1 MKTESL
7 KRNFSA
13 TSPLPIDRPKK
24 KIAISYELFLLLLLT
39 VFVLTV
45 GLVNPAFFSWGT
57 LFDVLRNQTI
67 YILLA
72 FGLLPIVI
80 LGGFDVSFV
89 VISSLATFL
98 ARVIMYYVG
107 IEAGIGLF
115 YVMSML
121 AGSACGLILGWTI
134 NRFKLSIFDFSLGV
148 TSLVSGLLTMAS
160 AVGIRGSR
168 IAAMRG
174 WNMRWLVTVQSS
186 AGRSGLHV
194 SVLLVIAA
202 AVVIHLFLRYTVWGR
217 AMYAAGSDKSV
228 AIRTGLDIK
237 KIYMTAFAILGAM
250 AAVAGVTS
258 SGLGTGS
265 SPFGAKYMTVYATVI
280 IGGASI
286 HGGKGSVAGTLMG
299 VLLVGLIGQALV
311 YMRIPTAWM
320 DFVLGAL
327 FIIFTM
333 YQTLENKVKN

>member
-1 MKTESL
+1 MKTESIN
-7 KRNFSA
+7 RPFPAN
-13 TSPLPIDRPKK
+13 PLPAALPKK
-24 KIAISYELFLLLLLT
+24 RFEPTYELILFCLLT

-45 GLVNPAFFSWGT
+45 GFINPAFFSWGT

-67 YILLA
+67 YILLGL
-72 FGLLPIVI
+72 GLLPIVI

-89 VISSLATFL
+89 MVSSLATFL
-98 ARVIMYYVG
+98 ARVLMRYIG
-107 IEAGIGLF
+107 IEGGIGLF
-115 YVMSML
+115 YLMSMVSG
-121 AGSACGLILGWTI
+121 AACGLLLGWTV

-148 TSLVSGLLTMAS
+148 TSLISGLLTMAS
-160 AVGIRGSR
+160 SIGIRGSH
-168 IAAMRG
+168 IEAMKG
-174 WNMRWLVTVQSS
+174 WNMRWLVTVYS
-186 AGRSGLHV
+186 ASGRSGLHV
-194 SVLLVIAA
+194 SVLVVIAA
-202 AVVIHLFLRYTVWGR
+202 AILIHVFLRHTTWGR

-228 AIRTGLDIK
+228 AVRTGLDIK
-237 KIYMTAFAILGAM
+237 KNYMTAFAILGAM

-265 SPFGAKYMTVYATVI
+265 SPFGGKYMTVYATVI

-327 FIIFTM
+327 FIAFTM
-333 YQTLENKVKN
+333 YQTLETKVKP